1 MLRISDVLDQADPS
15 TYVAL
20 TPQEIKEAWERHM
33 LVTGFPPQPE
43 QEPSPEQLGALRAKL
58 RAGHPPAADFG
69 IWGTFDRRH
78 SRDRA
83 SMALVWV
90 EGGGLQ
96 PRKLAGPASFEAWD
110 LAWGVFTAAMLA
122 LGAAAPGAL
131 ARYRTGVRDLN
142 TLFPNLWGWSQE
154 QTKP

>member
-1 MLRISDVLDQADPS
+1 MLRIADVLDQADPS

-20 TPQEIKEAWERHM
+20 TPQEIKEAWERHT

-96 PRKLAGPASFEAWD
+96 PRKLAGPATFEAWD
-110 LAWGVFTAAMLA
+110 LAWGVFSAAMLA

-131 ARYRTGVRDLN
+131 ARYRTGVRDMN
-142 TLFPNLWGWSQE
+142 TLFPSLWGWSQE